1 MRKLIFGIAL
11 LLFTGIAFGQ
21 TNKSDQV
28 DYRAEITLIN
38 ELVDKL
44 DEANKKG
51 DMNTF
56 ASLSADDV
64 LVCGTDPSEFWNKEQ
79 LLGMQNPDSN
89 NTFEFKYIDDRVV
102 KVAPDGNSAIVVN
115 QLMIGFS
122 PKIPVRA
129 VYHLIKTNEGWN
141 VFFVNFALIPK
152 NEDLGKINEV
162 IE

>member
-1 MRKLIFGIAL
+1 MRKLLFITCL

-21 TNKSDQV
+21 TNNSDQV
-28 DYRAEITLIN
+28 DIEAEITVIN
-38 ELVDKL
+38 GLVDRL
-44 DEANKKG
+44 DEANKNG
-51 DMNTF
+51 DMTTF
-56 ASLSADDV
+56 VSLSADDV

-102 KVAPDGNSAIVVN
+102 KVAPDGNSAIAVN

-129 VYHLIKTNEGWN
+129 VYHLIKTNEGWK

-152 NEDLGKINEV
+152 NENIGIINNA

>member
-1 MRKLIFGIAL
+1 MRKLMIVTAL
-11 LLFTGIAFGQ
+11 LLFAGIAFGQ
-21 TNKSDQV
+21 TNKSNQV
-28 DYRAEITLIN
+28 DLTAEITVIN
-38 ELVDKL
+38 QLVDKL

-51 DMNTF
+51 DMATF
-56 ASLSADDV
+56 LSFSADDI

-102 KVAPDGNSAIVVN
+102 KVAPDGNSAIVVS
-115 QLMIGFS
+115 QLIMGFS
-122 PKIPVRA
+122 PNIPVRID
-129 VYHLIKTNEGWN
+129 YHLIKTSAGWKVFLMN
-141 VFFVNFALIPK
+141 VALIPK